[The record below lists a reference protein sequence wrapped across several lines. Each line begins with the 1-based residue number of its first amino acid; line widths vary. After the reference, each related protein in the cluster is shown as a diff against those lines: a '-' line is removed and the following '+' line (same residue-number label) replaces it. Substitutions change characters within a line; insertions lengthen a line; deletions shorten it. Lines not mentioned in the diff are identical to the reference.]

1 MQEIKKVGIFSFAK
15 IEAALGAIIGFI
27 LGLIWAVIGATLFG
41 VADMAGAVM
50 PRGFGLL
57 FGVAAIIILPIIY
70 AVIGFIAGI
79 IVAFLYNVIAGWIG
93 GIEIELEPLKQD

>member
-1 MQEIKKVGIFSFAK
+1 MQEIKKVGVFSFAK

-27 LGLIWAVIGATLFG
+27 IGLIWAVIGTALFG
-41 VADMAGAVM
+41 IAETAGAVM

-57 FGVAAIIILPIIY
+57 FGLAAVIILPILY

-79 IVAFLYNVIAGWIG
+79 IIAFLYNVVAGWIG
-93 GIEIELEPLKQD
+93 GIEIELI